1 MWRRY
6 MMTVLYCCIIGCII
20 LCIVLFKSLLAID
33 KRLLGLEEFVINEYS
48 TQRHTGLEKPKNI
61 ESEIASGLIKGIK
74 QLRTDDEN
82 HLKLL
87 ALARKAQQTAMPVIS
102 SNSVGNEFIN
112 TGGDLIPAN
121 LTKEEREIL
130 KMWHET

>member
-1 MWRRY
+1 MWRGY
-6 MMTVLYCCIIGCII
+6 MIVGITFCVLIGVCIFLFVAIQLIERRLAMIEEII
-20 LCIVLFKSLLAID
+20 V
-33 KRLLGLEEFVINEYS
+33 NELS
-48 TQRHTGLEKPKNI
+48 QNVHTKLQPPKNI
-61 ESEIASGLIKGIK
+61 ESEIAAGLIKGIK

-87 ALARKAQQTAMPVIS
+87 SLARKAQQTAMPVMN
-102 SNSVGNEFIN
+102 SNSVGQEFIN
-112 TGGDLIPAN
+112 TGGDLIPSN